1 MSRRYGENNQMI
13 NRFGLLGVAGFLS
26 YAAAVVFSPL
36 AYPGYEW
43 KSRAVSDLSAA
54 NAPSLGLWNQL
65 IVLYSICGIACITLV
80 CVYIQGKLDRPLRG
94 GIYLFA
100 VMQWVSAVGYGM
112 FPLSGSGNTEAVQNT
127 PDAMTT
133 LLAGPVSDIMHIVV
147 TVLVVLLSIASLLV
161 ILIAGY
167 RKKRHLSLAIW
178 ATIALMMMFVGAI
191 GTGAA
196 PKEVFGVFE
205 RFSLFAATGFNA
217 VLGVY
222 LFRGF
227 ETKPAH

>member
-1 MSRRYGENNQMI
+1 MSRRYGKNNQI
-13 NRFGLLGVAGFLS
+13 FNRFGLLGVVSFLS

-36 AYPGYEW
+36 AYPGYDW
-43 KSRAVSDLSAA
+43 KSRAVSDLSAV

-80 CVYIQGKLDRPLRG
+80 CVFIQGKLSLPLRG

-112 FPLSGSGNTEAVQNT
+112 FPLSGSGNTEAAQNT
-127 PDAMTT
+127 SDVMNAMFT
-133 LLAGPVSDIMHIVV
+133 GPVQDIMHVVV

-167 RKKRHLSLAIW
+167 RKKRYISLAVW
-178 ATIALMMMFVGAI
+178 ATVALVMMFVGAI

-227 ETKPAH
+227 ESEA